1 MATPRSYVITGASTG
16 IGRAAAERL
25 DSLGHRVFAGVR
37 SDSAVEELRAAGSDR
52 LTPLRIDVTDAASI
66 AAAVEA
72 TEAIGSG
79 GLDGLVNNAGIAV
92 AAPMEFVPIDE
103 LRRQIEVNLIGQVA
117 VTQAFLP
124 LLRRSRGR
132 IVNVSSIGGLVATA
146 FFGPYNAS
154 KYGLEAV
161 SDSLRQELRPWG
173 IEVCV
178 VEPGAMATPI
188 WDKGVATAD
197 ELIAGAS
204 PAQLTLYEKQI
215 EAMRGAAQE
224 ASKRGSPPQKV
235 AQVIEKALTARR
247 PKTRYLVGGD
257 ARGQFLAA
265 RILPTRAFDRMVT
278 RVLGVKK

>member
-1 MATPRSYVITGASTG
+1 MAESRTYVITGASTG
-16 IGRAAAERL
+16 IGRATAERL

-37 SDSAVEELRAAGSDR
+37 SDAAGEELRAAGSER
-52 LTPLRIDVTDAASI
+52 LTPLRIDVTDAGSI
-66 AAAVEA
+66 AAAAEA
-72 TEAIGSG
+72 TEAMESV

-103 LRRQIEVNLIGQVA
+103 LRRQIEVNLVGQVA

-124 LLRRSRGR
+124 QLRRSRGR
-132 IVNVSSIGGLVATA
+132 IVNISSIGGLVATA

-173 IEVCV
+173 IKVCV

-224 ASKRGSPPQKV
+224 ASKRGSPPEKV
-235 AQVIEKALTARR
+235 AEVIEKALTARR
-247 PKTRYLVGGD
+247 PKARYLVGSD

-278 RVLGVKK
+278 RVLGVK

>member
-16 IGRAAAERL
+16 IGRACAEHL

-37 SDSAVEELRAAGSDR
+37 SDSAVEELRAAGSER
-52 LTPLRIDVTDAASI
+52 LTPLRIDVTDAGSI
-66 AAAVEA
+66 AAAAEA

-92 AAPMEFVPIDE
+92 ASPMEFVPIDE

-132 IVNVSSIGGLVATA
+132 IVNVSSIGGLVASA

-173 IEVCV
+173 IEVIV
-178 VEPGAMATPI
+178 VEPGPIATPI
-188 WDKGVATAD
+188 WEKGVATAD
-197 ELIAGAS
+197 EMIAGARS
-204 PAQLTLYEKQI
+204 DQLTLYEKQI
-215 EAMRGAAQE
+215 EAMRGAARQ
-224 ASKRGSPPQKV
+224 ASERGSPPEKI
-235 AQVIEKALTARR
+235 ARVIEKALTARR
-247 PKTRYLVGGD
+247 PRTRYLVGAP
-257 ARGQFLAA
+257 ARVQFLASRA
-265 RILPTRAFDRMVT
+265 LPTRAFDRMVT
-278 RVLGVKK
+278 RVLGVK

>member
-1 MATPRSYVITGASTG
+1 VSPATRTAVVTGASTG
-16 IGRAAAERL
+16 IGRACAERL
-25 DSLGHRVFAGVR
+25 DSLGWRVFAGVR
-37 SDSAVEELRAAGSDR
+37 SDTAAEELRSAGSER
-52 LTPLRIDVTDAASI
+52 LTPVRIDVTDAESI
-66 AAAVEA
+66 AAAAEV
-72 TEAIGSG
+72 TEAMGTG

-124 LLRRSRGR
+124 LLRPSRGR
-132 IVNVSSIGGLVATA
+132 IVNVSSIGGLVASA

-161 SDSLRQELRPWG
+161 SDALRQELRPWG
-173 IEVCV
+173 IKVCV

-204 PAQLTLYEKQI
+204 PAQLSLYEKQI
-215 EAMRGAAQE
+215 QAMRRAAQE

-235 AQVIEKALTARR
+235 AQVIEKALTVRR
-247 PKTRYLVGGD
+247 PKARYLVGGD
-257 ARGQFLAA
+257 ARGQFLAS
-265 RILPTRAFDRMVT
+265 RILPTRVFDRMVT
-278 RVLGVKK
+278 RVLGVK

>member
-1 MATPRSYVITGASTG
+1 MAESRTYVITGASTG
-16 IGRAAAERL
+16 IGRATAERL

-37 SDSAVEELRAAGSDR
+37 SDAAGEELRAAGSER
-52 LTPLRIDVTDAASI
+52 LTPLRIDVTDAGSI
-66 AAAVEA
+66 AAAAEA
-72 TEAIGSG
+72 TEAMESV

-103 LRRQIEVNLIGQVA
+103 LRRQIEVNLVGQVA

-124 LLRRSRGR
+124 QLRRSRGR
-132 IVNVSSIGGLVATA
+132 IVNISSIGGLVATA

-173 IEVCV
+173 IKVCV

-224 ASKRGSPPQKV
+224 ASKRGSPPEKV
-235 AQVIEKALTARR
+235 AEVIEKALTARR
-247 PKTRYLVGGD
+247 PKTRYLVGSD

-278 RVLGVKK
+278 RVLGVK